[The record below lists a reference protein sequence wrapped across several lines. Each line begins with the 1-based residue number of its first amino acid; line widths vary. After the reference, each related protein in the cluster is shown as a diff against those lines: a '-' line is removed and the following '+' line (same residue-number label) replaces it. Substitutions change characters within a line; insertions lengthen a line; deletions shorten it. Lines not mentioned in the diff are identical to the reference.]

1 MSRIAYVNGRFA
13 RHRDAAVHIED
24 RGYQFADAIY
34 EVIAIQNGRFVD
46 EEPHLDRLERSLQE
60 VRIAPPTGRTALK
73 HILRE
78 TVRRNRVRNGIVY
91 MQVSRGVARRDHAF
105 PPHRDGSLVV
115 TARSTV
121 PKAAARAAGVSVVT
135 TEDIRWKRCD
145 IKTVGL
151 LPNVLAKQKA
161 VEAGAYEAWMVTP
174 NGDVTEC
181 TSANAWIVTAG
192 REVVTR
198 PPTSAILNGIT
209 RRTVR
214 AIAEREGYTVIERV
228 FALDEALAAAE
239 AFLTSTTAHVMPV
252 VRIDGAPVGD
262 GRPGPLT
269 GALQAHYD
277 AHAGMAPADKSAADN
292 TAADKAPADK
302 APADKAPAGMD
313 PAAGT

>member
-1 MSRIAYVNGRFA
+1 MSRIAYVNGRFT

-46 EEPHLDRLERSLQE
+46 EEPHLDRLDRSLQE
-60 VRIAPPTGRTALK
+60 VRMASPAGRAALK

-91 MQVSRGVARRDHAF
+91 LQVSRGVARRDHAF
-105 PPHRDGSLVV
+105 PAHRDSSLVV

-121 PKAAARAAGVSVVT
+121 PKAAARAGGVSVVT

-161 VEAGAYEAWMVTP
+161 VEAGAYEAWMIAAD
-174 NGDVTEC
+174 GAVTEG
-181 TSANAWIVTAG
+181 TSANAWIVTVG

-214 AIAEREGYTVIERV
+214 AIAEREGYTVVERV
-228 FALDEALAAAE
+228 FSLDEALAAAE
-239 AFLTSTTAHVMPV
+239 AFLTSTTAQVMPV
-252 VRIDGAPVGD
+252 VRIDGTPVGE

-269 GALQAHYD
+269 AALQAHYD
-277 AHAGMAPADKSAADN
+277 AHAGMAPAGAV
-292 TAADKAPADK
+292 
-302 APADKAPAGMD
+302 PAGAV
-313 PAAGT
+313 PAGAVPMSGA

>member
-1 MSRIAYVNGRFA
+1 MSRIAYVNGRFT
-13 RHRDAAVHIED
+13 RHREAAVHIED

-34 EVIAIQNGRFVD
+34 EVIAIRNDRFID
-46 EEPHLDRLERSLQE
+46 EEPHLDRLDRSLKE
-60 VRIAPPTGRTALK
+60 VRIAPPVARSSLK

-78 TVRRNRVRNGIVY
+78 TVRRNRVRDGIVY

-105 PPHRDGSLVV
+105 PAHRDSSLVV
-115 TARSTV
+115 TARSTA
-121 PKAAARAAGVSVVT
+121 PKSAARAGGVSVVT
-135 TEDIRWKRCD
+135 AEDIRWKRCD

-174 NGDVTEC
+174 DGDVTEC

-198 PPTSAILNGIT
+198 PPTNAILNGIT

-214 AIAEREGYTVIERV
+214 AIAEREGYTVVERV
-228 FALDEALAAAE
+228 FTLDEALAAIE
-239 AFLTSTTAHVMPV
+239 AFLTSTTSQVMPV
-252 VRIDGAPVGD
+252 VQIDGRPVGA

-269 GALQAHYD
+269 AALQALYD
-277 AHAGMAPADKSAADN
+277 AHEGMAL
-292 TAADKAPADK
+292 
-302 APADKAPAGMD
+302 AGRNGSGE
-313 PAAGT
+313 A

>member
-1 MSRIAYVNGRFA
+1 MSRIAYVNGRFT
-13 RHRDAAVHIED
+13 RHRDAAVHVED
-24 RGYQFADAIY
+24 RGYQFADAVY

-46 EEPHLDRLERSLQE
+46 EEPHFDRLERSLDE
-60 VRIAPPTGRTALK
+60 LRMAPPAGRAALR

-91 MQVSRGVARRDHAF
+91 MQISRGVARRDHAF
-105 PPHRDGSLVV
+105 PAHRESSLVV
-115 TARSTV
+115 TARSTM
-121 PKAAARAAGVSVVT
+121 PRTAARAGGVSVVT

-151 LPNVLAKQKA
+151 LPNVLAKQMA
-161 VEAGAYEAWMVTP
+161 AEAGAYEAWLIASD
-174 NGDVTEC
+174 GSVTEC

-214 AIAEREGYTVIERV
+214 AIAEREGYSVVERV
-228 FALDEALAAAE
+228 FSLDEAHGAAE
-239 AFLTSTTAHVMPV
+239 AFLTSTTSHVMPV

-262 GRPGPLT
+262 GRPGSLT
-269 GALQAHYD
+269 AALQTHYD
-277 AHAGMAPADKSAADN
+277 AYAGMISAAG
-292 TAADKAPADK
+292 A
-302 APADKAPAGMD
+302 
-313 PAAGT
+313 

>member
-1 MSRIAYVNGRFA
+1 MSRIAYVNGRYT
-13 RHRDAAVHIED
+13 RHRDAAVHVED
-24 RGYQFADAIY
+24 RGYQFADAVY

-46 EEPHLDRLERSLQE
+46 EEPHLDRLERSLGE
-60 VRIAPPTGRTALK
+60 LRMAPPACRPALR

-105 PPHRDGSLVV
+105 PAHRDSSLVV
-115 TARSTV
+115 TARATV
-121 PKAAARAAGVSVVT
+121 PKSSARAGGVSVVT

-151 LPNVLAKQKA
+151 LPNVLAKQTA
-161 VEAGAYEAWMVTP
+161 AEAGAYEAWMVTP
-174 NGDVTEC
+174 DGDVTEC

-198 PPTSAILNGIT
+198 PPTHAILNGIT

-214 AIAEREGYTVIERV
+214 AIAEREGYTVVERV
-228 FALDEALAAAE
+228 FSLDEAYAAAE
-239 AFLTSTTAHVMPV
+239 AFLTSTTSHVMPV
-252 VRIDGAPVGD
+252 VRIDDMPVGE

-277 AHAGMAPADKSAADN
+277 AHAGMTPEGGTESGGPGPAEA
-292 TAADKAPADK
+292 
-302 APADKAPAGMD
+302 
-313 PAAGT
+313 